1 MSKIAIFATDLA
13 FGFGK
18 GNSMP
23 WPYNRKDME
32 FFKKNTLGKTLVCGS
47 KTFETIKHLPNRGFI
62 VVSNNSDYG
71 LNRVSPKA
79 LLGFL
84 RSTKDDLVIVGGTSV
99 LSPAVLDLMDKVY
112 VTKFKS
118 VNPADTYLSTD
129 TAAWLGN
136 KPHIALYDDD
146 EIIIREYIL

>member
-18 GNSMP
+18 GDTMP

-47 KTFETIKHLPNRGFI
+47 KTYETIKHLKNRGFI
-62 VVSNNSDYG
+62 IVSNNTEYG
-71 LNRVSPKA
+71 LNRVPPNG
-79 LLGFL
+79 LIEFL
-84 RSTKDDLVIVGGTSV
+84 KSSNEELVVVGGTSV
-99 LSPAVLDLMDKVY
+99 LTPAVLDQMDKVY

-118 VNPADTYLSTD
+118 VNPADVYLPLD

-136 KPHIALYDDD
+136 KPHIALYDDE

>member
-32 FFKKNTLGKTLVCGS
+32 FFKKNTLGKVLICGS
-47 KTFETIKHLPNRGFI
+47 KTYECIKHLPNRGFI
-62 VVSNNSDYG
+62 VVSNNPDYG
-71 LNRVSPKA
+71 LNRLSPKG
-79 LLGFL
+79 LLEFL
-84 RSTKDDLVIVGGTSV
+84 ENTKEDLVVVGGTSV
-99 LSPAVLDLMDKVY
+99 LTPEVLNRMDKVY

-129 TAAWLGN
+129 TASWLGN
-136 KPHIALYDDD
+136 HPHMVIYNDE
-146 EIIIREYIL
+146 EIIIREYIT